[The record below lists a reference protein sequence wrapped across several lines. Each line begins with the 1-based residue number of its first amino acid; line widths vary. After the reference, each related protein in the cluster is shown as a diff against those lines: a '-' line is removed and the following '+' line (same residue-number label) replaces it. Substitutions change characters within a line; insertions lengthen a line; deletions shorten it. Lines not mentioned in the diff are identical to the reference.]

1 MNKFARAFVF
11 ANRLFGAFTT
21 AAGGLILLGGVLRVV
36 LRGTFESIGWVA
48 IGLVLVAV
56 GILYLKAPLLR
67 TKKQTRNGHPSA
79 SA

>member
-21 AAGGLILLGGVLRVV
+21 ASGALILLGGVLRVV
-36 LRGTFESIGWVA
+36 LRRSFDPIGWVA
-48 IGLVLVAV
+48 LGLVLVAV

-67 TKKQTRNGHPSA
+67 VRQLAGVVLC
-79 SA
+79 